1 MNSYTNMDQLKFTII
16 TIRIA
21 FTLILIEIL
30 DSCIVSAENNSKL
43 DKIGDLIKRN
53 DSLSAYL
60 LGNLKFTDCD
70 IAYNSINGSMNFINC
85 KVKN

>member
-16 TIRIA
+16 TITIA

-30 DSCIVSAENNSKL
+30 GSCIVSAENNSKL

-60 LGNLKFTDCD
+60 QGNLKFTDCD
-70 IAYNSINGSMNFINC
+70 IEYNSINGSMNFINC